1 MFRKRQI
8 LVALL
13 LVALS
18 GFASHAAIT
27 FVYPAPKS
35 WVKRSDYLV
44 LKLNSQ
50 EISEVRITVNGLA
63 SDMLQ
68 VASPEYR
75 KAFNDFIILQAIW
88 DTGRNEVTVEGFGGG
103 KKLESQATEIF
114 FNPRDDPALIPPE
127 YSATVMHVPERE
139 KLCAPCHNMA
149 PAKEQTAQVTEKTN
163 PCYACHKRILNVPF
177 VHGPAG
183 TFSCSYCHN
192 AQGNPRYAPVKRDAA
207 LCLDCHEDKAADF
220 KKRKFRHGPVDAGMC
235 EICHDPH
242 GSRYP
247 AQLRAPVNELCV
259 SCHEQ
264 IKKEP
269 HVVRT
274 TTGEG
279 HPLEG
284 VTDPS
289 KQGSGRQMSCISC
302 HNPHA
307 GDVRYFFQNNA
318 EDRMLLCQMCH
329 NK

>member
-1 MFRKRQI
+1 MSRRTTTLI
-8 LVALL
+8 ALL

-27 FVYPAPKS
+27 FVYPAQKS
-35 WVKRSDYLV
+35 WVKRSDYLI
-44 LKLNSQ
+44 LKLNSR
-50 EISEVRITVNGLA
+50 EITEIRITVNGLA
-63 SDMLQ
+63 SDLLQ
-68 VASPEYR
+68 VSSPEYR
-75 KAFNDFIILQAIW
+75 KAFNDFVILQAIW
-88 DTGRNEVTVEGFGGG
+88 DTGRNEVIVEGLGDG

-114 FNPRDDPALIPPE
+114 FNPKGDPALVPPE
-127 YSATVMHVPERE
+127 YGATVMHVPERE
-139 KLCAPCHNMA
+139 KLCVSCHNMG
-149 PAKEQTAQVTEKTN
+149 PAKEQAAQATEKTN
-163 PCYACHKRILNVPF
+163 PCYACHKRMLNVTY

-183 TFSCSYCHN
+183 TFSCAYCHG
-192 AQGNPRYAPVKRDAA
+192 AQGVAKHAPPKRDAA
-207 LCLDCHEDKAADF
+207 LCFDCHTDMADKL
-220 KKRKFRHGPVDAGMC
+220 KKRKYQHGPILAGMC

-242 GSRYP
+242 GSPYP
-247 AQLRAPVNELCV
+247 ALLRAPINDLCE

-264 IKKEP
+264 IRKGP
-269 HVVRT
+269 HIVRT

-284 VTDPS
+284 KTDPS

>member
-1 MFRKRQI
+1 MSRGTTTLI
-8 LVALL
+8 ALL

-18 GFASHAAIT
+18 GFVSHAAIT
-27 FVYPAPKS
+27 FVYPTPKS
-35 WVKRSDYLV
+35 WVKRSDYLI
-44 LKLNSQ
+44 LKLNSR
-50 EISEVRITVNGLA
+50 EITEVRITVNGVA
-63 SDMLQ
+63 SDLLQ

-88 DTGRNEVTVEGFGGG
+88 DTGQNKVTVEGIGAG
-103 KKLESQATEIF
+103 KVIETQTADILY
-114 FNPRDDPALIPPE
+114 NPRNDPALVPPE
-127 YSATVMHVPERE
+127 YSVTVMHTPEKE
-139 KLCAPCHNMA
+139 KLCATCHNMGSA
-149 PAKEQTAQVTEKTN
+149 SEPAGGMEKTN
-163 PCYACHKRILNVPF
+163 PCYACHKRMLNVPF

-183 TFSCSYCHN
+183 TFSCAYCHG
-192 AQGNPRYAPVKRDAA
+192 AQGASKHAPSKRDAE
-207 LCLDCHEDKAADF
+207 LCFDCHTEMADKL
-220 KKRKFRHGPVDAGMC
+220 KKRKYRHGPIAAGMC

-242 GSRYP
+242 GTLYP
-247 AQLRAPVNELCV
+247 AQLRAPINELCE

-264 IKKEP
+264 IRKGP
-269 HVVRT
+269 HIVRT

-284 VTDPS
+284 KPDPS
-289 KQGSGRQMSCISC
+289 KKGSGRQMSCISC